1 MKNPYIV
8 SHSETVKS
16 AVDKDRPAKNIH
28 ACMAMTIRNVVI
40 TQDYKNHNRPQ
51 HQGSD
56 LFRNISQLNRDQE
69 SEACSPYVHTASDT
83 SPIQFQYEF
92 LFSSHLQN
100 ESQVSMNMNMFS

>member
-1 MKNPYIV
+1 MLTACNSSVGNTQTTIKDWKKKIGSAILKNLYTV

-40 TQDYKNHNRPQ
+40 TQVYKNHNRPQ

-56 LFRNISQLNRDQE
+56 LFRNIS
-69 SEACSPYVHTASDT
+69 
-83 SPIQFQYEF
+83 
-92 LFSSHLQN
+92 
-100 ESQVSMNMNMFS
+100 